1 MLAGLGGGAVIA
13 SLALGLVLTWRTSRV
28 VNFAHAAMGTYVAYA
43 YFEFRNTGD
52 VVLPVLGLPDR
63 VHLLPTPTLAAA
75 LVFALILSAVLGL
88 AVYWLVFRPL
98 RSAHALARVVA
109 SLGLYLYFQEITRL
123 RFPTAGATAVVR
135 FPVLPEDTVR
145 IFGTGVSANRLIL
158 AGLVLAVTLLL
169 TLVFHRTRFGLAT
182 RAAAVNEKGA
192 VLSGISPDRV
202 GAVNWM
208 VASVLAGFAVILIE
222 PIAGLDPATTSLLV
236 VPALA
241 AALLGGL
248 VSFGI
253 TAAAGLL
260 IGIVQS
266 LILGYAVRPD
276 TTWIPEWVPVT
287 GLQQAV
293 PVILVLAALAWRG
306 DPLPTRSALVEKP
319 LPPSPT
325 PRRVGLWSAVL
336 GGATVAGLYTFEA
349 DLRQALI
356 VSLVYT
362 LLTLSTVVVTGYVG
376 QISLAQM
383 AFAGVAGFVAIE
395 VADNG
400 LPFPLAVL
408 VSVLV
413 ATGVGL
419 AVGVPALRVRGMSL
433 AVATMASA
441 VALEQLVI
449 GSSALSGGV
458 GGRSAPRPYLFG
470 IDVGISAPG
479 ADNFRP
485 AFGITVLLVLVAA
498 CAVVANL
505 RRNPTGLRWLAVRA
519 NERAAAAAGI
529 DVARAKLGAFGLASA
544 LAGLY
549 GCFTAYAT
557 STLSTTSFLV
567 IGGLVAVA
575 MTYLAGVSSISGAI
589 LAGLLAQAGLIT
601 TLQSSWGGG
610 EPSDYVYV
618 TSGLA
623 LVVVAIVAPEGLT
636 GLARRSVARL
646 FDRPAPEAAV
656 IGGEV
661 SDAAA

>member
-1 MLAGLGGGAVIA
+1 
-13 SLALGLVLTWRTSRV
+13 
-28 VNFAHAAMGTYVAYA
+28 MGTYIAYA
-43 YFEFRNTGD
+43 YFEFRNSGD
-52 VVLPVLGLPDR
+52 VVLPVLGLPAR
-63 VHLLPTPTLAAA
+63 FHLLPTPTLAAS
-75 LVFALILSAVLGL
+75 LVFALVLSLVVGL

-109 SLGLYLYFQEITRL
+109 SLGLFLYFQEITRL

-135 FPVLPEDTVR
+135 FAVLPEDTVR
-145 IFGTGVSANRLIL
+145 VFGTGVSANRLIL
-158 AGLVLAVTLLL
+158 AGMVLVVTAVL
-169 TLVFHRTRFGLAT
+169 TLVFQRTRFGLAT

-192 VLSGISPDRV
+192 VLTGISPDRV

-222 PIAGLDPATTSLLV
+222 PISGLDPATTSLLV

-248 VSFGI
+248 VSFGL
-253 TAAAGLL
+253 TAAAGLV
-260 IGIVQS
+260 IGMVQS

-293 PVILVLAALAWRG
+293 PVILVLITLAWRG
-306 DPLPTRSALVEKP
+306 DPLPTRAALVETS

-325 PRRVGLWSAVL
+325 PQHVSMWMAVL
-336 GGATVAGLYTFEA
+336 GVATITGLYTFDA

-362 LLTLSTVVVTGYVG
+362 LLTLSTVVITGYVG

-383 AFAGVAGFVAIE
+383 AFAGVAGFTTIE

-408 VSVLV
+408 VSVGA
-413 ATGVGL
+413 AT
-419 AVGVPALRVRGMSL
+419 AVGILVGIPALRVRGMSL

-441 VALEQLVI
+441 VAIEQLVL

-458 GGRSAPRPYLFG
+458 GGRSAPRPHLFG
-470 IDVGISAPG
+470 VDVGISAPG
-479 ADNFRP
+479 VDNFRP
-485 AFGITVLLVLVAA
+485 VFGITVLAVLMLA

-505 RRNPTGLRWLAVRA
+505 RRNRTGLRWLAVRA

-529 DVARAKLGAFGLASA
+529 DVARAKLGAFAVSSA
-544 LAGLY
+544 LAGLF

-575 MTYLAGVSSISGAI
+575 MTYLAGISSISGAVV
-589 LAGLLAQAGLIT
+589 AGLLAQAGLLT
-601 TLQSSWGGG
+601 TLSSTWSGG

-618 TSGLA
+618 TSGLV
-623 LVVVAIVAPEGLT
+623 LVLVAILAPEGLT
-636 GLARRSVARL
+636 GLVHRGVTRMLDRRRRS
-646 FDRPAPEAAV
+646 APLGV
-656 IGGEV
+656 GDVRG
-661 SDAAA
+661 